1 MTQQIL
7 VDCGIYKLLEV
18 RKSNVA
24 KMLSGI
30 LVAVEP
36 EVNRTLECIKAQF
49 PGFTEHGIQ
58 HSLRI
63 MNYIYSIM
71 SKELKDNISDIE
83 IFCFIMSAFF
93 HDMGMTLADV
103 EDKDKQRTNHHFYAE
118 IPIKEFFERN
128 IEKIPENHRLEKC
141 IIFVCKAHG
150 RTIKDLYNDTDF
162 KMVETIEGQTLRYGL
177 LAILLRIGDLMDLE
191 ESRVCEFN
199 MHINAAY
206 YSDPESILHN
216 RHHLDEISYNY
227 NSKKITIK
235 VRTDSREKY
244 KIWEQW
250 LSYLDNEVM
259 YANTHYL
266 TNDNSD
272 FFLHYKFPEVVK
284 EVKPSENADFSV
296 EEIRFQVDENGTLWD
311 ILTKSIYTNEF
322 DYIRELVQNAIDAT
336 LLKMYSDTNVSLPHQ
351 SPRSWNC
358 TDKVMIAYSQKDGVL
373 WVEDYGIG
381 MNEKELSNYLFK
393 TAKSGYQ
400 NMGKRTFEFPAIAK
414 FGIGFASCLTKADE
428 IQVITKSKEDKCVKA
443 EIESNSTVAFI
454 EKNVKRDWQGTTIIL
469 KVKEKYRFSELKNYI
484 NTYFRYPSVEIQLV
498 NVDILDSYIDKDI
511 IFNDKIIQIIEKAN
525 HQRNEILSDF
535 LPDRQ
540 CLNKLRKILLKN
552 ENKKEVLSKIY
563 DVLDNV
569 FHKSYVKENLL
580 DYIRKTEQMND
591 CINLVRKEVD
601 REIEESEEKIE
612 KYPGFL
618 TVLCQLDLEKTVGY
632 NQLIFE
638 IDNTFDIKEVYKE
651 KKKDSSD
658 RGILFVF
665 TDFADYDLGI
675 EWHSVNAFLFQKNKI
690 VSNFVKF
697 ETDLSEESD
706 RNIFSLEEITN
717 ADYEI
722 SEKLHEPEMEEYY
735 EEYFGGDNEEFYD
748 NPYFCCDVILLNNNN
763 FYFLTSVY
771 EFEIDKI
778 TKSNDII
785 KDYSL
790 GNTIVFPDEY
800 KDECG
805 LFKDSKLYQDGILL
819 DILPQCIVPIGVTYV
834 SVNLT
839 GKSRFEL
846 NVSRHELNKNREV
859 IKKWGQKAGKIIQ
872 RKVVQ
877 NCKQVFEENGL
888 EYDQEDLLVAKGN
901 DDFAKECYE
910 NMKNILSEVEG

>member
-1 MTQQIL
+1 MRSTYQRKVDKKQIPTCNIMG
-7 VDCGIYKLLEV
+7 VNIAAINMEWLLEYLDKNLDDIKGDYICV
-18 RKSNVA
+18 SNVHTTVTSYEHPSYCSIQNGGLMA
-24 KMLSGI
+24 IPDGGPLSSVGRKRGYQNMERTTGPSLMGEI
-30 LVAVEP
+30 FKISAEKGYRHYFYGST
-36 EVNRTLECIKAQF
+36 EETLELLYKKLNENY
-49 PGFTEHGIQ
+49 PGIQ
-58 HSLRI
+58 I
-63 MNYIYSIM
+63 AGMYSPPFR
-71 SKELKDNISDIE
+71 S
-83 IFCFIMSAFF
+83 
-93 HDMGMTLADV
+93 MTEE
-103 EDKDKQRTNHHFYAE
+103 EDKA
-118 IPIKEFFERN
+118 IVER
-128 IEKIPENHRLEKC
+128 I
-141 IIFVCKAHG
+141 
-150 RTIKDLYNDTDF
+150 
-162 KMVETIEGQTLRYGL
+162 
-177 LAILLRIGDLMDLE
+177 
-191 ESRVCEFN
+191 
-199 MHINAAY
+199 
-206 YSDPESILHN
+206 
-216 RHHLDEISYNY
+216 
-227 NSKKITIK
+227 
-235 VRTDSREKY
+235 
-244 KIWEQW
+244 
-250 LSYLDNEVM
+250 NEV
-259 YANTHYL
+259 
-266 TNDNSD
+266 NSD

-638 IDNTFDIKEVYKE
+638 MDNTFDIKEVYKE

>member
-7 VDCGIYKLLEV
+7 VDCGIYKLLEA

-36 EVNRTLECIKAQF
+36 EVNRTLEYIKAQF

-93 HDMGMTLADV
+93 HDMGMTLADI
-103 EDKDKQRTNHHFYAE
+103 EDKDKQRANHHLYAE
-118 IPIKEFFERN
+118 IPVKEFFERN

-150 RTIKDLYNDTDF
+150 RTIKDLYNDADF

-177 LAILLRIGDLMDLE
+177 LAVLLRIGDLMDLE

-484 NTYFRYPSVEIQLV
+484 NTYFRYPSVEIQLI
-498 NVDILDSYIDKDI
+498 NVDILDSYINKDE
-511 IFNDKIIQIIEKAN
+511 IFNDKIIWVTEKAN
-525 HQRNEILSDF
+525 HKRNEILSDL
-535 LPDRQ
+535 LPDYQ

-563 DVLDNV
+563 DMLDNV

-591 CINLVRKEVD
+591 CISLVRKEVD

-612 KYPGFL
+612 KYPEFL
-618 TVLCQLDLEKTVGY
+618 TTLCQLDLEKTSGY

-651 KKKDSSD
+651 KKKNSSD
-658 RGILFVF
+658 RGILFVS
-665 TDFADYDLGI
+665 TDYTDYDLGV
-675 EWHSVNAFLFQKNKI
+675 EWHSINAFLFQKGKI
-690 VSNFVKF
+690 VSNLTKL
-697 ETDLSEESD
+697 ESELQEENG
-706 RNIFSLEEITN
+706 RNIYSLEEINN
-717 ADYEI
+717 ADYETN
-722 SEKLHEPEMEEYY
+722 ERLHELEMEDYY
-735 EEYFGGDNEEFYD
+735 EEFFVEENGEFND
-748 NPYFCCDVILLNNNN
+748 EPYFYYNIILLKDNN
-763 FYFLTSVY
+763 FYFLADVDEY
-771 EFEIDKI
+771 DIEKI
-778 TKSNDII
+778 IKSNDVII
-785 KDYSL
+785 NYNL
-790 GNTIVFPDEY
+790 CNTFVFPEEY

-805 LFKDSKLYQDGILL
+805 LFRDSKLYQDGILL
-819 DILPQCIVPIGVTYV
+819 DMQSQCIVPIGVAYV

-846 NVSRHELNKNREV
+846 NVSRHELNKNREA
-859 IKKWGQKAGKIIQ
+859 IKKWIEKVGKNIQ
-872 RKVVQ
+872 RKVAE
-877 NCKQVFEENGL
+877 NCIQVFEENGL

>member
-1 MTQQIL
+1 
-7 VDCGIYKLLEV
+7 
-18 RKSNVA
+18 
-24 KMLSGI
+24 
-30 LVAVEP
+30 
-36 EVNRTLECIKAQF
+36 
-49 PGFTEHGIQ
+49 
-58 HSLRI
+58 
-63 MNYIYSIM
+63 
-71 SKELKDNISDIE
+71 
-83 IFCFIMSAFF
+83 MSAFF

-454 EKNVKRDWQGTTIIL
+454 EKNVKRDWQG
-469 KVKEKYRFSELKNYI
+469 K
-484 NTYFRYPSVEIQLV
+484 
-498 NVDILDSYIDKDI
+498 
-511 IFNDKIIQIIEKAN
+511 
-525 HQRNEILSDF
+525 
-535 LPDRQ
+535 
-540 CLNKLRKILLKN
+540 
-552 ENKKEVLSKIY
+552 
-563 DVLDNV
+563 
-569 FHKSYVKENLL
+569 
-580 DYIRKTEQMND
+580 
-591 CINLVRKEVD
+591 
-601 REIEESEEKIE
+601 
-612 KYPGFL
+612 
-618 TVLCQLDLEKTVGY
+618 
-632 NQLIFE
+632 
-638 IDNTFDIKEVYKE
+638 
-651 KKKDSSD
+651 
-658 RGILFVF
+658 RG
-665 TDFADYDLGI
+665 
-675 EWHSVNAFLFQKNKI
+675 
-690 VSNFVKF
+690 
-697 ETDLSEESD
+697 
-706 RNIFSLEEITN
+706 
-717 ADYEI
+717 
-722 SEKLHEPEMEEYY
+722 
-735 EEYFGGDNEEFYD
+735 
-748 NPYFCCDVILLNNNN
+748 
-763 FYFLTSVY
+763 
-771 EFEIDKI
+771 
-778 TKSNDII
+778 
-785 KDYSL
+785 
-790 GNTIVFPDEY
+790 
-800 KDECG
+800 
-805 LFKDSKLYQDGILL
+805 
-819 DILPQCIVPIGVTYV
+819 
-834 SVNLT
+834 
-839 GKSRFEL
+839 
-846 NVSRHELNKNREV
+846 
-859 IKKWGQKAGKIIQ
+859 
-872 RKVVQ
+872 
-877 NCKQVFEENGL
+877 
-888 EYDQEDLLVAKGN
+888 
-901 DDFAKECYE
+901 
-910 NMKNILSEVEG
+910 

>member
-1 MTQQIL
+1 
-7 VDCGIYKLLEV
+7 
-18 RKSNVA
+18 
-24 KMLSGI
+24 MLS
-30 LVAVEP
+30 
-36 EVNRTLECIKAQF
+36 
-49 PGFTEHGIQ
+49 
-58 HSLRI
+58 
-63 MNYIYSIM
+63 
-71 SKELKDNISDIE
+71 
-83 IFCFIMSAFF
+83 
-93 HDMGMTLADV
+93 
-103 EDKDKQRTNHHFYAE
+103 
-118 IPIKEFFERN
+118 
-128 IEKIPENHRLEKC
+128 
-141 IIFVCKAHG
+141 
-150 RTIKDLYNDTDF
+150 
-162 KMVETIEGQTLRYGL
+162 
-177 LAILLRIGDLMDLE
+177 
-191 ESRVCEFN
+191 
-199 MHINAAY
+199 
-206 YSDPESILHN
+206 
-216 RHHLDEISYNY
+216 
-227 NSKKITIK
+227 
-235 VRTDSREKY
+235 
-244 KIWEQW
+244 W
-250 LSYLDNEVM
+250 
-259 YANTHYL
+259 
-266 TNDNSD
+266 NSD

-638 IDNTFDIKEVYKE
+638 MDNTFDIKEVYKE

>member
-358 TDKVMIAYSQKDGVL
+358 TDKVMIAYSQKRRR
-373 WVEDYGIG
+373 
-381 MNEKELSNYLFK
+381 
-393 TAKSGYQ
+393 A
-400 NMGKRTFEFPAIAK
+400 
-414 FGIGFASCLTKADE
+414 
-428 IQVITKSKEDKCVKA
+428 
-443 EIESNSTVAFI
+443 
-454 EKNVKRDWQGTTIIL
+454 
-469 KVKEKYRFSELKNYI
+469 
-484 NTYFRYPSVEIQLV
+484 
-498 NVDILDSYIDKDI
+498 
-511 IFNDKIIQIIEKAN
+511 
-525 HQRNEILSDF
+525 
-535 LPDRQ
+535 
-540 CLNKLRKILLKN
+540 
-552 ENKKEVLSKIY
+552 
-563 DVLDNV
+563 
-569 FHKSYVKENLL
+569 
-580 DYIRKTEQMND
+580 
-591 CINLVRKEVD
+591 
-601 REIEESEEKIE
+601 
-612 KYPGFL
+612 
-618 TVLCQLDLEKTVGY
+618 
-632 NQLIFE
+632 
-638 IDNTFDIKEVYKE
+638 
-651 KKKDSSD
+651 
-658 RGILFVF
+658 
-665 TDFADYDLGI
+665 LG
-675 EWHSVNAFLFQKNKI
+675 
-690 VSNFVKF
+690 
-697 ETDLSEESD
+697 
-706 RNIFSLEEITN
+706 
-717 ADYEI
+717 
-722 SEKLHEPEMEEYY
+722 
-735 EEYFGGDNEEFYD
+735 
-748 NPYFCCDVILLNNNN
+748 
-763 FYFLTSVY
+763 
-771 EFEIDKI
+771 
-778 TKSNDII
+778 
-785 KDYSL
+785 
-790 GNTIVFPDEY
+790 
-800 KDECG
+800 
-805 LFKDSKLYQDGILL
+805 
-819 DILPQCIVPIGVTYV
+819 
-834 SVNLT
+834 
-839 GKSRFEL
+839 
-846 NVSRHELNKNREV
+846 
-859 IKKWGQKAGKIIQ
+859 
-872 RKVVQ
+872 
-877 NCKQVFEENGL
+877 
-888 EYDQEDLLVAKGN
+888 
-901 DDFAKECYE
+901 
-910 NMKNILSEVEG
+910 